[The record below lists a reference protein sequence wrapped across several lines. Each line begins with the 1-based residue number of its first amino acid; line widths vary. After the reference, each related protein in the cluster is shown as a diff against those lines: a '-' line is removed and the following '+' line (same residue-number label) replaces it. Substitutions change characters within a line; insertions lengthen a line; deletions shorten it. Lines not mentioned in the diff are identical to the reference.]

1 MKKSLT
7 EIYAK
12 HTKRSYD
19 ELYNHMERDKFL
31 TPDEAK
37 IMGLIDSVLIHPPSV
52 PEDENKNK

>member
-12 HTKRSYD
+12 HTKHPYE
-19 ELYNHMERDKFL
+19 ELYNFMERDKFL

-37 IMGLIDSVLIHPPSV
+37 NLGLIDTVLTHPPLSG
-52 PEDENKNK
+52 DEPK